1 MASIRQIAHCIG
13 LSGRISVIHN
23 FFGYA
28 KAPPWT
34 LASSQSSLP
43 QSLSLLKQMRLLRG
57 RHVHLNVI
65 RVGTD
70 GNGLLSAAEEEAID
84 CAIQITRNIYAAVHL
99 GIGRVERWW
108 HIPLADDTGYDFI
121 DSDGEAEA
129 LVDEY
134 GVDNDGLDVFYV
146 PFYDG
151 TTLGLYPWKGDG
163 VVVEILTKNF
173 LQTARTTA
181 HELGH
186 FAGLG
191 HENDEPDNLMCQ
203 SKFAKPMPISVQ
215 LNSNQVETIM
225 SHDKVKVG
233 C

>member
-1 MASIRQIAHCIG
+1 MASIKQIANCMG
-13 LSGRISVIHN
+13 LSGRISVVHN

-28 KAPPWT
+28 KTPPWT
-34 LASSQSSLP
+34 LAPSQSALP
-43 QSLSLLKQMRLLRG
+43 QSLSLLKQVRLIKG
-57 RHVHLNVI
+57 RHVHLNII

-84 CAIQITRNIYAAVHL
+84 CAVQITRNIYAAVNL

-108 HIPLADDTGYDFI
+108 HIPLADNTGYDFI
-121 DSDGEAEA
+121 DSDGEAED

-134 GVDNDGLDVFYV
+134 SVGNDGIDIFYV
-146 PFYDG
+146 PVYDG
-151 TTLGLYPWKGDG
+151 STLGLYPWKGDG
-163 VVVEILTKNF
+163 VVVEILTENF

-191 HENDEPDNLMCQ
+191 HENDKPENLMCQ
-203 SKFAKPMPISVQ
+203 SKHAHPMPASIQ
-215 LNSNQVETIM
+215 LNTAQVEEIRG
-225 SHDKVKVG
+225 HDKVKVG